1 MTQDYFVHVD
11 LEWGEPNEG
20 ARATRDFYSVEFDDD
35 QQLCMAVASTLLEAV
50 KDGRKLLLRI
60 EGDGDEPVNVS

>member
-35 QQLCMAVASTLLEAV
+35 QQLCMAVASTLLEEV
-50 KDGRKLLLRI
+50 KRGRILLAKI
-60 EGDGDEPVNVS
+60 EGEGDEPISVG